1 MIPWGILHVLLQQAR
16 RVREGPGERRGGLL
30 VAEPDD
36 GDGGHRAW
44 SISRTITK
52 YCSEGVHLCFC
63 VLVQLRVAVFL
74 CVCMLVYLEA
84 YILKKAVFLW
94 LLCGCLS
101 VAACLWSLYVF
112 MKLCVCGCVFLWSM
126 YVLKKLCVTCVSV
139 AVWLRFSVC
148 LHVCIWVVRSSLQ
161 TPQ

>member
-1 MIPWGILHVLLQQAR
+1 MIPWGIHHVLIHQAR
-16 RVREGPGERRGGLL
+16 RVQECPGHRRAGLL
-30 VAEPDD
+30 LAETDL
-36 GDGGHRAW
+36 GRGHRAW

-74 CVCMLVYLEA
+74 CVCMRVYLEA

-101 VAACLWSLYVF
+101 VAACLRSLYVF
-112 MKLCVCGCVFLWSM
+112 VKLCVCGCVFLWSM

-148 LHVCIWVVRSSLQ
+148 FHVCIWVVRSSLQ